1 MRTLIFITSHFPYY
15 PGESFIETEFPYLYS
30 AFDRVIIIARDV
42 SSNKARP
49 LPSGVKV
56 YRYNPSSTLFEYF
69 SVPVLLAGNLK
80 IIISI
85 LKDEVSFRKEIKSPL
100 SFSQKA
106 FLLKTMIKSLQ
117 FRDFIQEVIKRE
129 NPEGTVVIYS
139 YWMNIGVRAM
149 CLIDD
154 FRGIRIA
161 RAHRIDL
168 YEEVTDRKY
177 LPLLRRISLTMDAI
191 FFISEHGKDYFEGRT
206 GLPSSKNIVARLGVI
221 NPFPFNPVK
230 SGSAV
235 FRIVSCSGL
244 IKVKRVHLIIHAL
257 EKLRT
262 DKRIIWN
269 HFGEGNLKDELYR
282 MAEERLGRKEKTEF
296 RFMGQ
301 VPNSELME
309 FYNSNEIGLF
319 INTSASE
326 GIPVSIM
333 EAQSFG
339 IPVIATD
346 TGGVREIIREN
357 TGIILPPDFSIDVL
371 TGWIEYYVNMEPE
384 ETAEIRKTIYASWD
398 LNFNAAL
405 NYGEFIKKVNRILAP
420 GKNDPKQP
428 S

>member
-15 PGESFIETEFPYLYS
+15 PGESFIENEFPWLYS

-42 SSNKARP
+42 ISNKTRP

-56 YRYNPSSTLFEYF
+56 YRYNPSSTLFEYL
-69 SVPVLLAGNLK
+69 SIPVILAGNLK

-85 LKDEVSFRKEIKSPL
+85 LKDEVSFRKEIKRPL
-100 SFSQKA
+100 SFSQKL

-117 FRDFIQEVIKRE
+117 FRDFIQNIIKRD

-139 YWMNIGVRAM
+139 YWMNIGARAM
-149 CLIDD
+149 CLLDD

-191 FFISEHGKDYFEGRT
+191 FFISEHGKEYFEGRT
-206 GLPSSKNIVARLGVI
+206 GSPSSKNIVSRLGVR
-221 NPFPFNPVK
+221 NPYPFNPGK
-230 SGSAV
+230 TRPDV
-235 FRIVSCSGL
+235 FRIVSCSAL
-244 IKVKRVHLIIHAL
+244 IKVKRVHLIIQAL
-257 EKLRT
+257 EKLHT

-282 MAEERLGRKEKTEF
+282 MAKERLGRKENTEF

-309 FYNSNEIGLF
+309 FYHSHDIGLF

-346 TGGVREIIREN
+346 TGGAHEIIREN
-357 TGIILPPDFSIDVL
+357 TGIILPPGFSITDL
-371 TGWIEYYVNMEPE
+371 TNWIEYYVNMEPE
-384 ETAEIRKTIYASWD
+384 ETAEIRRIIYTNWNHNYNS
-398 LNFNAAL
+398 AL
-405 NYGEFIKKVNRILAP
+405 NYEEFIKKVNRILAP
-420 GKNDPKQP
+420 GKNDPKRL